1 MQRERPFEDPAQQRL
16 EEESDGEV
24 EEQDLEWR
32 GGVRPAGQEDVVQ
45 FVEYLEEDEE
55 LEEDEGEGEDLV
67 SPLVEKKADLANT
80 ASLKKSRKRSQVC
93 LVSDQSPPASPHQ
106 KVQFTNS

>member
-1 MQRERPFEDPAQQRL
+1 MQRPVVDDAVEQRL
-16 EEESDGEV
+16 EEGSEGGV
-24 EEQDLEWR
+24 EEHQGGDLVSPLEWR

-80 ASLKKSRKRSQVC
+80 ASLKKTRKRSQVC
-93 LVSDQSPPASPHQ
+93 LVSDQSPPAS
-106 KVQFTNS
+106 V